1 MFHLFIS
8 DDIVNEITKAKG
20 FKTLITRKL
29 SINQYTI
36 NSFDS
41 VYITK
46 DILTDNEFGIK
57 QDIHAKLYFTAGQ
70 EGNHLYLGSANASHN
85 AFHNNVEFLIKLKYS
100 PYMASYDQILS
111 DLIPEEN
118 NPFEKITCISTIPKP
133 AEDMELANALKEAVW
148 AIKGAKVIE
157 NGEVFDVEVHVSSL
171 KATKEIRIAPLQ
183 KSHALIPLEK
193 ITTLKNI
200 LLKELSEFYILS
212 VEDKKIVIKIDTR
225 NMPSGRDDAIY
236 KGIISSKNSFLSYVS
251 LMLSDNYSE
260 SVYEQADYLRLID
273 NYSENKVGAD
283 ITSAVYEKMLIAVVQ
298 NPNKL
303 KEIADVIKRIDKDVV
318 GEEFMEIYKQFELAI
333 RRLK

>member
-1 MFHLFIS
+1 
-8 DDIVNEITKAKG
+8 
-20 FKTLITRKL
+20 
-29 SINQYTI
+29 
-36 NSFDS
+36 
-41 VYITK
+41 
-46 DILTDNEFGIK
+46 
-57 QDIHAKLYFTAGQ
+57 
-70 EGNHLYLGSANASHN
+70 
-85 AFHNNVEFLIKLKYS
+85 
-100 PYMASYDQILS
+100 
-111 DLIPEEN
+111 
-118 NPFEKITCISTIPKP
+118 
-133 AEDMELANALKEAVW
+133 MELANALKEAVW

-157 NGEVFDVEVHVSSL
+157 NGESFNVEVHASSL
-171 KATKEIRIAPLQ
+171 KITKEIRIAPLQ